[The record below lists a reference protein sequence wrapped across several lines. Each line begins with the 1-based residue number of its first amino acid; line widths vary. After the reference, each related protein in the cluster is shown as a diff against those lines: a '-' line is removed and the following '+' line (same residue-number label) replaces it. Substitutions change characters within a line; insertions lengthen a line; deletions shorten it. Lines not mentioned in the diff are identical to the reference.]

1 MRYNAEVDVAHTLWG
16 GPEAVR
22 STGAKNEDSGFE
34 WSGRP
39 DVGWNPRAKDLGML
53 ERIDYAI
60 WRAADSSVTMASAVT
75 AIVTRL
81 CQNPG

>member
-22 STGAKNEDSGFE
+22 STGAKTEDSGFE

-53 ERIDYAI
+53 ERIDYPV
-60 WRAADSSVTMASAVT
+60 RRPSDFSVTTVSAVT
-75 AIVTRL
+75 AIVTGL